1 MIERHGVTIYYSAP
15 TVIRAF
21 MKQGRPI
28 EKHDLSSLRLL
39 GTVGEPIN
47 PRAWEYGENIGK
59 GRCPIVDTWWQT
71 ETGGIMIAPLPG
83 ITPTKPGSAT
93 WPFPGIF
100 VDIYD
105 EDDNPIEGPGK
116 GNLVVTKPWPGMLRT
131 IYKDPERYR
140 KTYWERLGDKY
151 FVEDGAERDEDGY
164 YTITGRI
171 DDVMNVSGHR
181 IGTME
186 VESAL
191 VSHKA
196 VAESAV
202 IGRHDEDKGRA
213 IALRDPGG

>member
-1 MIERHGVTIYYSAP
+1 MADGDRRHHD
-15 TVIRAF
+15 RA
-21 MKQGRPI
+21 
-28 EKHDLSSLRLL
+28 S
-39 GTVGEPIN
+39 
-47 PRAWEYGENIGK
+47 
-59 GRCPIVDTWWQT
+59 
-71 ETGGIMIAPLPG
+71 PG
-83 ITPTKPGSAT
+83 LTPTKPGSAT
-93 WPFPGIF
+93 RPFPGIF

-105 EDDNPIEGPGK
+105 EDDNPIEGAGK

-191 VSHKA
+191 VSHTS

-202 IGRHDEDKGRA
+202 IGRHDEDKGQA
-213 IALRDPGG
+213 IVAYVILEGDREGTEELIKELRSGQEGHRSAREA

>member
-21 MKQGRPI
+21 MKQGTEPI

-47 PRAWEYGENIGK
+47 PRAWEWYGENIGK

-105 EDDNPIEGPGK
+105 EDDNPIEGP
-116 GNLVVTKPWPGMLRT
+116 
-131 IYKDPERYR
+131 ERGIWSSPSR
-140 KTYWERLGDKY
+140 GQACCDDLQGPRALPQDLLGEARRQ
-151 FVEDGAERDEDGY
+151 VLCG
-164 YTITGRI
+164 GR
-171 DDVMNVSGHR
+171 S
-181 IGTME
+181 
-186 VESAL
+186 
-191 VSHKA
+191 
-196 VAESAV
+196 
-202 IGRHDEDKGRA
+202 RA
-213 IALRDPGG
+213 G